1 MSKNRPTLT
10 LNRPAQ
16 VLEKALPDSENASA
30 SVEGDLVDRIFE
42 LLAETLPPDLDLDEA
57 RRAIRAEFG
66 GETAHVH
73 KIAPAE
79 KAEHWRK
86 LRHEVLRL
94 FNGRNASEIARKLG
108 VSRPFVYRVLKQA
121 PYQKS

>member
-10 LNRPAQ
+10 LNKPAP
-16 VLEKALPDSENASA
+16 VPEPAPAP
-30 SVEGDLVDRIFE
+30 VEGDLVDRIFE